1 MRAVVVSYW
10 SSFAGCLSLSFANTR
25 KSSALHMP
33 HTLREQRTNV
43 SCAIARALQ
52 QDRPGGYTRIMKLAQ
67 PRLGDKADM
76 CLIEYVD
83 RRGELRTPRPVGA
96 DKEPW
101 SAGLLLGT
109 GTGAAEQQEQGAAT
123 QKQ

>member
-1 MRAVVVSYW
+1 
-10 SSFAGCLSLSFANTR
+10 
-25 KSSALHMP
+25 
-33 HTLREQRTNV
+33 
-43 SCAIARALQ
+43 
-52 QDRPGGYTRIMKLAQ
+52 MKLAQ

-76 CLIEYVD
+76 CLIEYID

-109 GTGAAEQQEQGAAT
+109 GADAAAEQQEQGAAT